1 MDKSECDVLIIGSG
15 ITGLTI
21 ANELIKRNY
30 ENIIIIDK
38 ESHTGTH
45 ASGRNSGVLHSGVY
59 YSPGTL
65 KARFCVEGNHLM
77 TKYCED
83 NNLPINTVG
92 KVIVATD
99 EKKLENLYELK
110 RRADHAGAV
119 ANIINEKELAEIEPN
134 ASTLQKAL
142 YCPETSVVKPTEI
155 LNHLTNA
162 LRATGKVEIK
172 YKTSFHGLIGNSA
185 ARTSGGEIRYK
196 KIINAA
202 GAYAEK
208 IAQKFGLAKDY
219 NLIPFKGTYKKLKNG
234 ASELVRGN
242 IYPVPDLNNPFLGV
256 HFTKSV
262 DGTVYAGPTAI
273 PALSRENYN
282 LFENLD
288 GETLEI
294 LLRDGLLTLFNRS
307 FRSAAVNEIK
317 KYFDHYFYSE
327 AKTLLPI
334 LKPSD
339 LENSTK
345 VGIRPQLVHWP
356 TKKLVMDFIV
366 LGDGDSVHV
375 LNAIS
380 PGFTTSMAF
389 SKYVVDI
396 LEGKAD

>member
-1 MDKSECDVLIIGSG
+1 MFNTLLKKVFGSR
-15 ITGLTI
+15 
-21 ANELIKRNY
+21 NDRLIKQY
-30 ENIIIIDK
+30 FQTV
-38 ESHTGTH
+38 S
-45 ASGRNSGVLHSGVY
+45 V
-59 YSPGTL
+59 
-65 KARFCVEGNHLM
+65 
-77 TKYCED
+77 
-83 NNLPINTVG
+83 INALETTISALTDAELRA
-92 KVIVATD
+92 KTD
-99 EKKLENLYELK
+99 EF
-110 RRADHAGAV
+110 RQR
-119 ANIINEKELAEIEPN
+119 
-134 ASTLQKAL
+134 
-142 YCPETSVVKPTEI
+142 
-155 LNHLTNA
+155 
-162 LRATGKVEIK
+162 IK
-172 YKTSFHGLIGNSA
+172 
-185 ARTSGGEIRYK
+185 
-196 KIINAA
+196 
-202 GAYAEK
+202 
-208 IAQKFGLAKDY
+208 
-219 NLIPFKGTYKKLKNG
+219 
-234 ASELVRGN
+234 
-242 IYPVPDLNNPFLGV
+242 
-256 HFTKSV
+256 
-262 DGTVYAGPTAI
+262 
-273 PALSRENYN
+273 
-282 LFENLD
+282 D